1 MSKLHIERGYG
12 EVILASALNNQDLW
26 APGGTQPEP
35 DTNGYTPYVI
45 SSSAND
51 TAAGTGMQ
59 AGRIDYLNT
68 NGLMVE
74 GSFVNDGVTE
84 SVCVDG
90 AGDIINDCMF
100 VNAHSS
106 SAVGSNIVAVGNV
119 DILAGSGGSV
129 VSRVAAA
136 GNRSLAAM
144 RQVPDGFALRLEGW
158 HASATAPAASR
169 EALIRIRASEY
180 EGISTP
186 GVYHFLD
193 TVRLSQG
200 PSGWLPFVRPIIIPS
215 LAVLKI
221 STWTT
226 NAINVS
232 GSWGGE
238 LIRK

>member
-35 DTNGYTPYVI
+35 DTNGYTPFVI
-45 SSSAND
+45 SSVTTDTSA
-51 TAAGTGMQ
+51 GIGMQ

-74 GSFVNDGVTE
+74 GSFITNGQTE
-84 SVCVDG
+84 AACVDG
-90 AGDIINDCMF
+90 AGNVITDCMF
-100 VNAHSS
+100 VNAHST
-106 SAVGSNIVAVGNV
+106 SAVGSNLVAVGNV
-119 DILAGSGGSV
+119 DILAGSGGSP
-129 VSRVAAA
+129 VSRVPAA

-144 RQVPDGFALRLEGW
+144 KQVPEGFALRLEGW
-158 HASATAPAASR
+158 HASATANAASR

-180 EGISTP
+180 EGMSTP
-186 GVYHFLD
+186 GIYHFLD

-215 LAVLKI
+215 LAVVKI
-221 STWTT
+221 STWVT

-232 GSWGGE
+232 GTWGGE